1 MESIYLRREW
11 MRGVTWITEWKTRKF
26 TLTWKISRENNCFC
40 NWKWISWFHEIFQS
54 IFNIEYCESKF
65 LIFPHCDE
73 AGKFEQRW
81 QEELVSEEMIMFGKV
96 ELEMIRY
103 LPKSVSP
110 SLKSLA
116 AIRPVSPWAFL
127 LPHWPK
133 LLNCWPVFW
142 ALDGLESPDKRLPTW
157 FNWDE
162 GFVLKCWLDGAET
175 NWVKPLLFWN

>member
-1 MESIYLRREW
+1 M
-11 MRGVTWITEWKTRKF
+11 VF
-26 TLTWKISRENNCFC
+26 
-40 NWKWISWFHEIFQS
+40 
-54 IFNIEYCESKF
+54 
-65 LIFPHCDE
+65 
-73 AGKFEQRW
+73 
-81 QEELVSEEMIMFGKV
+81 KV
-96 ELEMIRY
+96 ELDMIGY

-127 LPHWPK
+127 LPHLPK

-175 NWVKPLLFWN
+175 NWVKPLLVCNSSQKVKKKLCVLRSLFFSVPNCFLTYPLPTYICTYVCRYVDCSN